1 MISHV
6 ILLYTIVYSDASN
19 TGFGG
24 YIVENP
30 KTIAHSMW
38 SDIDKNRS
46 STWKELTA
54 VKFVLL
60 SLLDLLK
67 DKRIKWFTDNQK
79 VASIVKKGSMKCH
92 LQNIAYEIFNICFRH
107 NLSLELEWI
116 PKSLNEKADYIRL

>member
-1 MISHV
+1 MVHC
-6 ILLYTIVYSDASN
+6 
-19 TGFGG
+19 G
-24 YIVENP
+24 
-30 KTIAHSMW
+30 MW
-38 SDIDKNRS
+38 SDIDKNHS

-92 LQNIAYEIFNICFRH
+92 LQNIAYDIFNICLRYNFCH
-107 NLSLELEWI
+107 
-116 PKSLNEKADYIRL
+116 